1 MLPAPTI
8 LTNSLKL
15 QATSFRHPLIRIRL
29 AANNLR
35 LAVFIRLAANSL
47 HLASFIRLTAGSLLL
62 AAILLPLNLAAQYNR
77 YRFSRLDISKGLS
90 HNEVN
95 CIFKDE
101 IGFLWFGTMSGL
113 NRYDGYSFK
122 VFKHDLR
129 DSSSINDDLI
139 IRIWQGPG
147 HKLWISAGKGLTIY
161 DPLTEKFDRYPQ
173 RFLHSIHIDSDS
185 ITDIGNDRLG
195 NYWFIATGKGAGLY
209 KYDPAQLSAQP
220 ILHREGDPSTPHS
233 NQLRSIASD
242 SLGNWWIIYADG
254 ILEKMDGRTN
264 KIVYSSAAIQKN
276 FPGESLDYRLY
287 IDDQNDCWVY
297 TAGKPGGLLYFHP
310 STGNCLRIRKDSG
323 RHSLNNNLVTGIV
336 QDDKGIIWI
345 ATDHGGINLLDK
357 KDSSIHYLLAHD
369 DDDKSLSQNSINTL
383 YKDNTGIIWVGTFKK
398 GASYYHE
405 DILKFPLYRHQ
416 PSNPNSLS
424 YDDVNRFVEDEKG
437 NLWIGTNGGGLIY
450 FNRAMGKYMQYTHNP
465 ADPRSLSNDVIVSLC
480 LDHEQRLWIG
490 TYYGGL
496 DCFDGKIF
504 HHYRHN
510 ESDSNS
516 IGDDR
521 IWEIKE
527 DSRGRLWIGTLAA
540 GLDLF
545 DRKRNVFIH
554 YRPLGPIPS
563 NVTAPSN
570 ATAPAFDTTASSGFH
585 ADPSTI
591 KSVSTNGFRSPAAS
605 ASPDTSGTSPSVRSG
620 YISELMEDRQGNL
633 WIGTAIGIDVLEA
646 ATGKFRHYGNQVNNP
661 SSLSNDN
668 VISILQDSRGL
679 IWVGTRE
686 GLDLFDS
693 KNRSFTTFR
702 TGDGLPDNT
711 ILTILEDNDRH
722 LWLSTPNGLSNM
734 IVSADTHTG
743 QHVYRFKNYDESHGL
758 QGREFNENAALKT
771 REGEL
776 IFGGANGFNIFD
788 PQKLRNSPR
797 RPELILT
804 DLQVFNK
811 SVGIGE
817 KLNGHIILP
826 RSITESREITLR
838 YNENVF
844 SIGFAV
850 LDFLNAEKVKYAYIL
865 EGFNKDW
872 LVSDDKTRKAVYT
885 NLDPG
890 NYTFKVRTA
899 NDDGSWNGQVLE
911 LGIKILPPFWKTP
924 LAYILYVL
932 LFVGIL
938 ILARRMILQRAHRRF
953 ALEQE
958 RKEAQRLHDLDRMKI
973 RFFTN
978 VSHEFRT
985 PLSLILTPLDKII
998 KNTDDP
1004 GRKAQF
1010 HLIHRNARRLLNM
1023 VNQLLDFRKLEVQ
1036 ELRLNA
1042 GKGDIVK
1049 FIRDLSFSFAD
1060 IAEKKNIGFSFTT
1073 TLPSFCT
1080 SFDHDKLERIL
1091 FNLLSNAF
1099 KFTHEHGRVSVAL
1112 DLLSSDTHA
1121 GQPVLNASVP
1131 ITSSAHITQAIPGVS
1146 GPDIPTV
1153 PVLHK
1158 SALLLQLTVKDTGIG
1173 MEKDRQ
1179 EKIFE
1184 RFFQNEIPGS
1194 MVNQGSGIGL
1204 AITKEFV
1211 KLHNGSIRVESEPGQ
1226 GSSFIVLLPVMDLG
1240 PATDPG
1246 IIMASDP
1253 AVDTVAATKKIP
1265 RPPAVTTKKPIVLL
1279 VEDNEDFRF
1288 YLKDNLKEFFTIVEA
1303 SDGKEGWQKTLA
1315 AHPQLVVSDIS
1326 MPEMNG
1332 IDLCRKIKDDRRTS
1346 FIPVIL
1352 LTALIGE
1359 EQQLKGLETG
1369 ANDYMTK
1376 PFNFEILLSKI
1387 RNLLTQQET
1396 ARKTYQKQ
1404 VEASPTTVK
1413 AESPDEKFIRQA
1425 LDLVEKHI
1433 ANPEF
1438 SVEEMSRE
1446 LFLSRVAL
1454 YKKLFHLTGKTPI
1467 EFIRS
1472 IRLKRAAQLL
1482 EKNQFTVAEIAYEVG
1497 FNNPKYFSRYFKAE
1511 FGVLP
1516 SAYQRSAS
1524 HPGS

>member
-1 MLPAPTI
+1 MRQTPTI
-8 LTNSLKL
+8 LS
-15 QATSFRHPLIRIRL
+15 SWLIVL
-29 AANNLR
+29 
-35 LAVFIRLAANSL
+35 FI
-47 HLASFIRLTAGSLLL
+47 SLLPHGL
-62 AAILLPLNLAAQYNR
+62 SAQYDK
-77 YRFSRLDISKGLS
+77 YRFSRLDIAKGLS

-95 CIFKDE
+95 CIFKDSK
-101 IGFLWFGTMSGL
+101 GFVWLGTLSGL

-139 IRIWQGPG
+139 VRIVQGPG
-147 HKLWISAGKGLTIY
+147 YKLWISTGKGFTIY
-161 DPLTEKFDRYPQ
+161 DPLTEKFDNNPQ
-173 RFLHSIHIDSDS
+173 RYLHSIAIDGDS
-185 ITDIGNDRLG
+185 LTDILKDRQD
-195 NYWFIATGKGAGLY
+195 NYWFVMTGKGAGLY
-209 KYDPAQLSAQP
+209 KYDE
-220 ILHREGDPSTPHS
+220 LHRSTQYFQHKEGDSSSPHS
-233 NQLRSIASD
+233 NRIRSIASD
-242 SLGNWWIIYADG
+242 AIGDWWIIHYDG
-254 ILEKMDGRTN
+254 LLEKMDVRTH
-264 KIVYSSAAIQKN
+264 KIVYRSDAVQKN
-276 FPGESLDYRLY
+276 FPNGPADYHLY
-287 IDDQNDCWVY
+287 IDAQNDCWLY
-297 TAGKPGGLLYFHP
+297 SGSKPGGILYFNP
-310 STGNCLRIRKDSG
+310 FTGNSSLIRKETG
-323 RHSLNNNLVTGIV
+323 PHSLNNNLVTGVI
-336 QDDKGIIWI
+336 QDDKGMIWI

-357 KDSSIHYLLAHD
+357 KDFSIRYLLARE
-369 DDDKSLSQNSINTL
+369 DDDKSLPQNSIVTL
-383 YKDNTGIIWVGTFKK
+383 YKDNTGIIWVGTYKK

-416 PSNPNSLS
+416 PSNSNSLP

-450 FNRAMGKYMQYTHNP
+450 FNRATDKYTTYTHNP
-465 ADPRSLSNDVIVSLC
+465 ADPASLTNDVIVSLC
-480 LDHEQRLWIG
+480 LDHEQHLWIG

-496 DCFDGKIF
+496 DYFDGKTF
-504 HHYRHN
+504 RHYRHN

-527 DSRGRLWIGTLAA
+527 DSRNRLWIGTLAA
-540 GLDLF
+540 GLDLY
-545 DRKRNVFIH
+545 DRKRNAFIH
-554 YRPLGPIPS
+554 YHPNAPVPS
-563 NVTAPSN
+563 NGS
-570 ATAPAFDTTASSGFH
+570 ATSS
-585 ADPSTI
+585 
-591 KSVSTNGFRSPAAS
+591 
-605 ASPDTSGTSPSVRSG
+605 SVRSG
-620 YISELMEDRQGNL
+620 YISELMEDREGNL
-633 WIGTAIGIDVLEA
+633 WIGTARGIDVLET
-646 ATGKFRHYGNQVNNP
+646 ATGRFRHYSNVDNDAA
-661 SSLSNDN
+661 SLSNN
-668 VISILQDSRGL
+668 YVISILEDSRGL

-686 GLDLFDS
+686 GLDLFV
-693 KNRSFTTFR
+693 KATRSFTTFR
-702 TGDGLPDNT
+702 TGEGLPDNT
-711 ILTILEDNDRH
+711 ILTILEDNSH
-722 LWLSTPNGLSNM
+722 NLWLSTPNGLSNM
-734 IVSADTHTG
+734 IVSTDSAAGGHPPAG
-743 QHVYRFKNYDESHGL
+743 PHSYNGYSWRIKNYDESHGL

-771 REGEL
+771 REGAL

-788 PQKLRNSPR
+788 PQRLRTGVRNS
-797 RPELILT
+797 ELILT

-817 KLNGHIILP
+817 KLNGHVLLP
-826 RSITESREITLR
+826 HSITESREITLR

-890 NYTFKVRTA
+890 HYTFKVRTA
-899 NDDGSWNGQVLE
+899 NDDGSWNSQVLE
-911 LGIKILPPFWKTP
+911 LGVTILPPFWKTP
-924 LAYILYVL
+924 LAYIVYVL
-932 LFVGIL
+932 LFAGLL
-938 ILARRMILQRAHRRF
+938 IFARKMILQRAHARF

-958 RKEAQRLHDLDRMKI
+958 RKEAQRLHDLDMMKI

-985 PLSLILTPLDKII
+985 PLTLILTPLDKII
-998 KNTDDP
+998 KNTDNP
-1004 GRKAQF
+1004 GQKAQF
-1010 HLIHRNARRLLNM
+1010 NLIHRNARRLLNM

-1036 ELRLNA
+1036 ELRLSTS
-1042 GKGDIVK
+1042 KGDIIK
-1049 FIRDLSFSFAD
+1049 FIKELSFSFAD
-1060 IAEKKNIGFSFTT
+1060 IAGKKNIDFSFTT
-1073 TLPSFCT
+1073 TLPALYT
-1080 SFDHDKLERIL
+1080 SFDQDKLERIL

-1099 KFTHEHGRVSVAL
+1099 KFTHEHGKVAVAV
-1112 DLLSSDTHA
+1112 DW
-1121 GQPVLNASVP
+1121 QPD
-1131 ITSSAHITQAIPGVS
+1131 SSAES
-1146 GPDIPTV
+1146 
-1153 PVLHK
+1153 PVEPRF
-1158 SALLLQLTVKDTGIG
+1158 LQLTVKDTGIG
-1173 MEKDRQ
+1173 IGKDKQ

-1184 RFFQNEIPGS
+1184 RFFQNDIPGS

-1211 KLHNGSIRVESEPGQ
+1211 KLHNGFIRVESEPGQ
-1226 GSSFIVLLPVMDLG
+1226 GSCFIVSLPLIDLG
-1240 PATDPG
+1240 PVPPLPVIDGQAPLTENPEPL
-1246 IIMASDP
+1246 ADP
-1253 AVDTVAATKKIP
+1253 AWTFDLPLALADFHIPGDPLMAGPTGTGGSIDATELAETYGLTRDLHAAEPTAAPDPVAKRQSHPSGSTGKKL
-1265 RPPAVTTKKPIVLL
+1265 TVLL

-1303 SDGKEGWQKTLA
+1303 SNGKEGWQKTLA
-1315 AHPQLVVSDIS
+1315 THPHLVVSDIS

-1332 IDLCRKIKDDRRTS
+1332 IDLCRKIRGDRRTS
-1346 FIPVIL
+1346 LIPVIL

-1396 ARKTYQKQ
+1396 TRKTYQKQ
-1404 VEASPTTVK
+1404 VEASPVNIGV
-1413 AESPDEKFIRQA
+1413 ESSDDKFIRQA
-1425 LDLVEKHI
+1425 LDLVEKNI
-1433 ANPEF
+1433 ANTEF

-1482 EKNQFTVAEIAYEVG
+1482 EKSQFTVAEIAYEVG

-1516 SAYQRSAS
+1516 SVYQRSS
-1524 HPGS
+1524 GQSK